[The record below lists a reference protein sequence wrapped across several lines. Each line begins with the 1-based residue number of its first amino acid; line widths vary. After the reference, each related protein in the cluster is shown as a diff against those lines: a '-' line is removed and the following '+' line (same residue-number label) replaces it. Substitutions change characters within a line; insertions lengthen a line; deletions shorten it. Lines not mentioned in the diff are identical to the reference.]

1 MKVVLAYQLIVQTNR
16 YGCKLT
22 PLIVASPIDGDISRA
37 PGDLACLACP
47 DLVSPGRR
55 YDGLW
60 YPPPED
66 TLRRLRGAAGDGL
79 PSGSMDGID
88 GSSAS
93 DPTRALAGGETGVV
107 LFSGGDSSGSSGSS
121 SRRSPGEKSII
132 A

>member
-1 MKVVLAYQLIVQTNR
+1 
-16 YGCKLT
+16 
-22 PLIVASPIDGDISRA
+22 VASPIDGDISRA

-47 DLVSPGRR
+47 DLVSLGRR

-66 TLRRLRGAAGDGL
+66 TLRRLRGATGDGL
-79 PSGSMDGID
+79 PRSTDGND
-88 GSSAS
+88 GSSDS
-93 DPTRALAGGETGVV
+93 DPTRVLAGGETGVG
-107 LFSGGDSSGSSGSS
+107 LFSGGDSNGSSGSS

>member
-1 MKVVLAYQLIVQTNR
+1 M
-16 YGCKLT
+16 
-22 PLIVASPIDGDISRA
+22 ASPIDGDMSRA

-47 DLVSPGRR
+47 DLMSLGRR

-66 TLRRLRGAAGDGL
+66 TLRLPRGAAGVGL
-79 PSGSMDGID
+79 PTPSTDGNN
-88 GSSAS
+88 GSSDS
-93 DPTRALAGGETGVV
+93 DPTRALAGGETSVV
-107 LFSGGDSSGSSGSS
+107 LFSGGDSSGNSGSS